1 MLTRGGPLLEH
12 FARLA
17 ANVAGTSAAVVGLLG
32 ARKSLGPGRAAFGL
46 SREQLAAFMEVEA
59 VLASCPKL
67 TIVPDLAE
75 DHRFHQMTAAQDH
88 LGIRFLANMQLIS
101 PGGQQVGY
109 ICLLDRSARSNLTEA
124 EIASLGHVASLVMAD
139 RRRAQRHLHLMHV
152 ADRALRV
159 DEMLRL
165 VSSAASCAEGL
176 TKLLE
181 ALCHFHG
188 AAVGQIWQLVH
199 SDEPL
204 VEISHY
210 HQDQQTGTTYQA
222 MESLVDLNSAIADAI
237 RRNRP
242 HALKLSEFKT
252 VEGFGDASTRVFAEH
267 VCVPIWVQQQRFGI
281 SLTFTTENAEL
292 DAVVAD
298 IASLG
303 DTIRP
308 ALFQKVTEE
317 RLRFA
322 AHHDHLTQLS
332 NRLMFQDCLRKTI
345 AATRSTEQRFAVLC
359 LDLDGFKQ
367 VNDTRGHEVGDSL
380 LVAVAQRLRDNVRES
395 DTVSRMGGDEF
406 AIIQPLG
413 HQPAAAVSLAERLVE
428 ALSIPF
434 NIGGRPALIGVSI
447 GIALYPQHGDN
458 ADLLLRHADLALYGA
473 KNAGRRTHQLFDPA
487 VSTTQRGRRLV
498 EQDLRDAIN
507 RGDLTLAYQPV
518 CESESLEIVGFEAL
532 VRWHHPSMGLIEP
545 DEFIPMAENSGLIV
559 PLGQWV
565 LEKACEEAA
574 TWDPAVL
581 LSVNLSPLQ
590 FRHSGL
596 PEQIADILRRT
607 GLPATRLR
615 LEVTEGL
622 LLDESDLVLRTMRQ
636 LQAQGICI
644 MLDDFGTAYA
654 AMSYLRRFPFNGIK
668 IDKSFARDICINET
682 TLAIVQAILSL
693 GDRLQLVVVAEGV
706 ETHGELDLLRKLGC
720 RFVQG
725 YLLGTPSDGR
735 KAHTLRQRQS
745 VAHAGAGSE
754 IAPYR
759 SPAHLTDCHP
769 DRDAATE
776 QAGYRA
782 SLIS

>member
-1 MLTRGGPLLEH
+1 MLTGGGPLLEH

-17 ANVAGTSAAVVGLLG
+17 ASVAGTSAAIIGLLG

-46 SREQLAAFMEVEA
+46 SREQLAAFKDVEA

-75 DHRFHQMTAAQDH
+75 DHRFHQATAAHDH

-109 ICLLDRSARSNLTEA
+109 ICLLDRSARSDLTEA

-188 AAVGQIWQLVH
+188 AAVGQIWQLIH

-204 VEISHY
+204 VEVSHY
-210 HQDQQTGTTYQA
+210 HQDQQIGTTYQA
-222 MESLVDLNSAIADAI
+222 MESLADLNSTTADAI

-252 VEGFGDASTRVFAEH
+252 AEGLGGADTHVFAEH
-267 VCVPIWVQQQRFGI
+267 VCVPIWVHQQRFGI
-281 SLTFTTENAEL
+281 SLTFTTETSEL

-322 AHHDHLTQLS
+322 AHHDYLTQLS

-345 AATRSTEQRFAVLC
+345 ATTRSTGQRFAVLC

-380 LVAVAQRLRDNVRES
+380 LVAVAQRLRENVRES

-413 HQPAAAVSLAERLVE
+413 HQPAAAVSLAKRLVE
-428 ALSIPF
+428 ALSTPF
-434 NIGGRPALIGVSI
+434 NIAGRPALIGTSI
-447 GIALYPQHGDN
+447 GIALYPEHGDS

-473 KNAGRRTHQLFDPA
+473 KNAGRRTYQLFDPA
-487 VSTTQRGRRLV
+487 VSSTQSGRRLA

-507 RGDLTLAYQPV
+507 RGDFTLAYQPV

-532 VRWHHPSMGLIEP
+532 VRWRHPSMGSIEP
-545 DEFIPMAENSGLIV
+545 DQFIPMAESSGLIV

-574 TWDPAVL
+574 TWDPAIL

-590 FRHSGL
+590 FRHSEL

-607 GLPATRLR
+607 GLPASRLR

-644 MLDDFGTAYA
+644 ILDDFGTAYA

-668 IDKSFARDICINET
+668 IDKSFIRDICDSET

-706 ETHGELDLLRKLGC
+706 ETHGELDLLRKSGC

-725 YLLGTPSDGR
+725 YLLGMPSDGR
-735 KAHTLRQRQS
+735 NTQALRQRQS
-745 VAHAGAGSE
+745 AAHAGSE
-754 IAPYR
+754 AVPYR
-759 SPAHLTDCHP
+759 SPAHLTGC
-769 DRDAATE
+769 DAAC
-776 QAGYRA
+776 
-782 SLIS
+782 

>member
-1 MLTRGGPLLEH
+1 MLNSGGPLLEH

-17 ANVAGTSAAVVGLLG
+17 ANVAGTSAATIGILG
-32 ARKSLGPGRAAFGL
+32 ARKGLGPGRAAFGL
-46 SREQLAAFMEVEA
+46 SREQLAAFKEVEA

-75 DHRFHQMTAAQDH
+75 DHRFHQATSAHDH

-109 ICLLDRSARSNLTEA
+109 ICLLDKNARSDLTEA

-188 AAVGQIWQLVH
+188 AAVGQIWQLVN

-204 VEISHY
+204 VEVSHY
-210 HQDQQTGTTYQA
+210 HQDQQTGTAYQA
-222 MESLVDLNSAIADAI
+222 MESLVDLNSTTADAI

-252 VEGFGDASTRVFAEH
+252 VEEFGDADAHVFAEN

-281 SLTFTTENAEL
+281 SLTFTTANSEL

-322 AHHDHLTQLS
+322 AHHDYLTQLS

-345 AATRSTEQRFAVLC
+345 AATRSTGQRFAVLC

-380 LVAVAQRLRDNVRES
+380 LVAVAQRLRDNVREF

-413 HQPAAAVSLAERLVE
+413 HQPAAAVSLAKRLVE
-428 ALSIPF
+428 ALSTPF
-434 NIGGRPALIGVSI
+434 NIAGRPALIGVSI
-447 GIALYPQHGDN
+447 GIALYPQHGDS

-473 KNAGRRTHQLFDPA
+473 KNAGRRTYQLFDPT
-487 VSTTQRGRRLV
+487 VSATQIGPRLA

-518 CESESLEIVGFEAL
+518 CESESLDIVGFEAL
-532 VRWHHPSMGLIEP
+532 VRWHHPAMGTIEP
-545 DEFIPMAENSGLIV
+545 GRFIPMAENSGLII

-590 FRHSGL
+590 FRHSDL

-607 GLPATRLR
+607 GLPASRLR

-644 MLDDFGTAYA
+644 ILDDFGTAYA
-654 AMSYLRRFPFNGIK
+654 AMSYLRRFPFDGIK
-668 IDKSFARDICINET
+668 IDKSFVRDICASET

-693 GDRLQLVVVAEGV
+693 GDRLRLVVVAEGV

-725 YLLGTPSDGR
+725 YLVGMPSDGR
-735 KAHTLRQRQS
+735 KPHTLRQRQS
-745 VAHAGAGSE
+745 VAHAGASSE
-754 IAPYR
+754 VVPY
-759 SPAHLTDCHP
+759 
-769 DRDAATE
+769 
-776 QAGYRA
+776 
-782 SLIS
+782 